1 MGKIIPKTFSLY
13 FKLLP
18 VELNISLI
26 CGLDDSP
33 VETFAVDEEV
43 VHEWFLQSYEESPAY
58 NVHIY
63 KTELHKDFL
72 SHFELHY
79 TGDNLLAM
87 EKKFISQI
95 HNCLQK
101 NQSRYGKV
109 VTKVIIPVTF
119 KIKKNNLVIFL
130 SSLEAFNGYYI
141 FLTIFQGNNMYYLL
155 LFLVLFSDFSL

>member
-109 VTKVIIPVTF
+109 VTKVIIIPVTF
-119 KIKKNNLVIFL
+119 KIKKI
-130 SSLEAFNGYYI
+130 I
-141 FLTIFQGNNMYYLL
+141 
-155 LFLVLFSDFSL
+155 